1 MLQSNYDK
9 LNNYEYT
16 NAELQKQLKK
26 TELKLRQI
34 QYTKLK
40 DAQRQIKQKDQ
51 QIAELQKKLQYM
63 VNDRGSSL
71 EQAGRRGL
79 NQSKST
85 KNNLPDYGRLSS
97 GIRPQLDNGV
107 RKASAVVREVDE
119 KFEYTNTFGNQGL
132 QYATDTQSQYDN
144 AYPLNRNR
152 NASQGSRV
160 YGASTPMR
168 LPNIK
173 NRNGDMTVQQQ
184 TIERRKNQYNPEAD
198 ERYAQQFDHYDA
210 IR

>member
-79 NQSKST
+79 N
-85 KNNLPDYGRLSS
+85 
-97 GIRPQLDNGV
+97 
-107 RKASAVVREVDE
+107 
-119 KFEYTNTFGNQGL
+119 
-132 QYATDTQSQYDN
+132 
-144 AYPLNRNR
+144 
-152 NASQGSRV
+152 
-160 YGASTPMR
+160 
-168 LPNIK
+168 
-173 NRNGDMTVQQQ
+173 
-184 TIERRKNQYNPEAD
+184 
-198 ERYAQQFDHYDA
+198 
-210 IR
+210 